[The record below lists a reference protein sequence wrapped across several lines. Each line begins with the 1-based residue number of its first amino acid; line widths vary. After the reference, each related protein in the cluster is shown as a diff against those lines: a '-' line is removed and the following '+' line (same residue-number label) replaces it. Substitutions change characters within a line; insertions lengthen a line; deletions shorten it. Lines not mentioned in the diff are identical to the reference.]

1 MKNSLIQNSLADTVD
16 NIIQHGYLLESLVP
30 EDKFNLS
37 YRHFLSYFASLENIT
52 EHELIIGANF
62 TYGWMPTIL
71 NFKSDKLAH
80 AAHILNKAKSTNIRI
95 DDNELLDLKAL
106 INNSLVGTS
115 KLLHFVNPDIY
126 AIWDSRVYSFL
137 SGRSNYQDLH
147 RPQLFWS
154 YLDICNAV
162 IGHDAF
168 DAIHNRYVARLGFN
182 ISRIRT
188 VEQILFIGS
197 KHPA

>member
-1 MKNSLIQNSLADTVD
+1 MNNSLIQNSLADTVE
-16 NIIQHGYLLESLVP
+16 NIIQHGYLLEASVP

-37 YRHFLSYFASLENIT
+37 YRHFLRYFASLEKIT

-71 NFKSDKLAH
+71 NFKSDKIEH
-80 AAHILNKAKSTNIRI
+80 AARILNKAKSTTVRI

-106 INNSLVGTS
+106 VNNSLVGTS
-115 KLLHFVNPDIY
+115 KLLHFVNPEIY
-126 AIWDSRVYSFL
+126 GIWDSRVYSFFT
-137 SGRSNYQDLH
+137 GRANYQDLH
-147 RPQLFWS
+147 RAELFWS
-154 YLDICNAV
+154 YLDICNTV
-162 IGHDAF
+162 IEHNTF
-168 DAIHNRYVARLGFN
+168 DTIHNSYLARLGFN

-197 KHPA
+197 KHIA